1 PVVGVV
7 EGYEDWTA
15 EIHLKRVDEDE
26 EEGCDDR
33 IQRKILHQMNDSF
46 YPSYTQRDR
55 LDDEEE
61 RAHGPCRL
69 FDTNLSSE
77 WYKFAYALQRCKR

>member
-1 PVVGVV
+1 
-7 EGYEDWTA
+7 
-15 EIHLKRVDEDE
+15 
-26 EEGCDDR
+26 
-33 IQRKILHQMNDSF
+33 MNDSF

-61 RAHGPCRL
+61 RAHGPFRL

-77 WYKFAYALQRCKR
+77 WNKFAYVYTCAKGNFIIK